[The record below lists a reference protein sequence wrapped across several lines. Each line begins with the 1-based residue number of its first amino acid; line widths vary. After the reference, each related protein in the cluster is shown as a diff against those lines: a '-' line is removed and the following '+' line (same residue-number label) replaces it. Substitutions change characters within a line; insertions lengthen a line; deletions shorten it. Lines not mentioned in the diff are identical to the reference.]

1 MNNRIAGGPTDDPL
15 YPHQTWPTIDQCP
28 DCFAMCPHCAE
39 EAVISYLLNFYDAD
53 RISHEHILIKEK
65 TDDMRNNLKG
75 KDEL

>member
-15 YPHQTWPTIDQCP
+15 YPHQTWPTNAQCP
-28 DCFAMCPHCAE
+28 ECNNSEDE
-39 EAVISYLLNFYDAD
+39 VISFILNFYDAE

-65 TDDMRNNLKG
+65 NDDMRNNLKG